1 MKILQGIDL
10 LKIERIN
17 KIYSKFG
24 DNFYQEFFLRKK

>member
-10 LKIERIN
+10 KNIERIN

-24 DNFYQEFFLRKK
+24 DKFLSRIL